1 MLSNV
6 LDSLYVDEFQKNK
19 HSYKKSTFGIYSS
32 IYLIQL

>member
-19 HSYKKSTFGIYSS
+19 HSYKKSTFGIY
-32 IYLIQL
+32 